1 MSEPEH
7 KRRTAAFIDI
17 DGTLLTV
24 QSARLYVS
32 FLRRKRLL
40 PALDQIRMLWAAIAY
55 RLGFMNKKRMAAM
68 SSRFIRGR
76 SEAESVA
83 HCREWYATELRSY
96 FRAEMLDKVEAHRR
110 DGHVLALLTGG
121 TRHVSELIAAE
132 LDIAHMLV
140 TELEVEG
147 GRFTGKTVGPVCF
160 GRGKVAKA
168 KVFADDH
175 GIDLGKSYF
184 YSDSIS
190 DLPMLETVGHPCV
203 VDPDP
208 RLGLE
213 AQRRGWPVLAG
224 GRSRGLSR

>member
-1 MSEPEH
+1 MSEPEN

-24 QSARLYVS
+24 QSARLYVA

-40 PALDQIRMLWAAIAY
+40 PALDQVRMVWAAIAY
-55 RLGFMNKKRMAAM
+55 RFGFMNKKRMAAM

-83 HCREWYATELRSY
+83 HCREWYATELRAY
-96 FRAEMLDKVEAHRR
+96 FRTEMLDKVESHRR
-110 DGHVLALLTGG
+110 EGHVLALLTGG

-132 LDIAHMLV
+132 LEIEHLLV

-147 GRFTGKTVGPVCF
+147 GRFTGRTVGPVCF

-168 KVFADDH
+168 EAFAADH
-175 GIDLGKSYF
+175 GIDLGQSYF

-224 GRSRGLSR
+224 GR